1 MRQAL
6 PLSAL
11 LPLLPLLQAA
21 AAVAGAARRSVLY
34 IIVDDLRPEL
44 GYSSPSGRHLSTPNV
59 DALAARSTIFDRAY
73 VQQVRTS
80 AHPSSIRAPC
90 FESLLLVGESLR

>member
-11 LPLLPLLQAA
+11 LPLLPLLQ
-21 AAVAGAARRSVLY
+21 AGAARRSVLY

-80 AHPSSIRAPC
+80 PHP
-90 FESLLLVGESLR
+90 LLQAKAG

>member
-11 LPLLPLLQAA
+11 LPLLPLLQAGA
-21 AAVAGAARRSVLY
+21 AAAAGGAARRSVLY

-80 AHPSSIRAPC
+80 PLPLLRAPPAD
-90 FESLLLVGESLR
+90 LTRLAPG